1 MWDNIISAITD
12 VNSVINGIVWGWPM
26 IILILGTGILLTF
39 RTKAMQVRKLG
50 ESMSTTII
58 PTLKNIGKK
67 KTKDKL
73 KLLFKAEI
81 AQSICKFSG
90 FIV

>member
-1 MWDNIISAITD
+1 MRMLREHKMRVDSHRNYW
-12 VNSVINGIVWGWPM
+12 
-26 IILILGTGILLTF
+26 
-39 RTKAMQVRKLG
+39 
-50 ESMSTTII
+50 
-58 PTLKNIGKK
+58 KNKGMKGKK

-81 AQSICKFSG
+81 AQSMCKFSG